1 MNRRVLVRNREARKP
16 ARPGDWHNIWVV
28 AGLLAASLLVYS
40 NSFTGGFVFDNKGI
54 ILQDPRIQAA
64 TSKNISDIF
73 GHTYWWP
80 KGESGLYRPFTT
92 LTYLFNYSILGDGDQ
107 PADYHW
113 INLLL
118 HAANAALLY
127 FLLLRLTGNFRV
139 AFFSAMLWSVHPI
152 LTESVTNIV
161 GRADLLAALAL
172 LGGLLL
178 YLKVSETTGW
188 VRIAGLAGLAAIT
201 GAGVFSKESA
211 IMIVG
216 LIALFEL
223 TWWTERKK
231 YRAQILAVAAVLFVP
246 IELFLYRRSF
256 VLASSPP
263 ADFPYFDNPIT
274 QAGFWTGRLSAVKV
288 LAQYLG
294 LMAWPANLSADHS
307 YNQIPLAH
315 GSLGDWLAWSV
326 MALAAAGVAWSFRR
340 NRNIF
345 FLAGFAFLTIL
356 PASNLLFA
364 TGTMMAERLA
374 YLPAAGVLACFVM
387 GVYAA
392 ARRLQWERAAPVV
405 FCVIACGFAARTWA
419 RNRDW
424 QDDMSLARA
433 TVSASPNSFKAH
445 VMMAE
450 AIYLGDPEHRDL
462 DSVLAEAERGLAILD
477 PLPDSRNSAEPY
489 RLAGACYLLKG
500 DRLRPQD
507 TAGPLPAASIEQ
519 YRKALPVLQRGAA
532 IVKAIR
538 AQRRDKLK
546 ALGKP
551 DLAFAPN
558 SNDDV
563 FRLLS
568 VAYLRLGHGG
578 EALEAASEGRKQDP
592 LNPDDYAQM
601 AEVLEAVGDSG
612 QAASVLMQGMLV
624 TSNMGLRK
632 LLIELYGRG
641 LDQKHC
647 AVVNGPNGPSIN
659 PGCELVHKQLCD
671 VSADAVSISLYAGR
685 TNTAHSLKN
694 SFLHDYGCPAGPIER
709 VLPN

>member
-1 MNRRVLVRNREARKP
+1 MKKREAGKP
-16 ARPGDWHNIWVV
+16 APPGDWRNIRVV
-28 AGLLAASLLVYS
+28 AALLAASLLVYS
-40 NSFTGGFVFDNKGI
+40 NSITGGFVFDNKGI
-54 ILQDPRIQAA
+54 LLQDPRIQAA
-64 TSKNISDIF
+64 TSQNISDIF

-80 KGESGLYRPFTT
+80 TGESGLYRPFTT
-92 LTYLFNYSILGDGDQ
+92 LTYLFNYSILGDRDQ

-113 INLLL
+113 LNLLL

-127 FLLLRLTGNFRV
+127 FLLLRLTGNFRI
-139 AFFSAMLWSVHPI
+139 AFFSAMLWSVHPV

-161 GRADLLAALAL
+161 GRADLLAAMAL
-172 LGGLLL
+172 LGGLLV
-178 YLKVSETTGW
+178 YLKASETSGW
-188 VRIAGLAGLAAIT
+188 VRIAGLAGLAAIAA
-201 GAGVFSKESA
+201 AGIFSKESA
-211 IMIVG
+211 VMIVG
-216 LIALFEL
+216 LIGLYEL
-223 TWWTERKK
+223 AWWQERKK
-231 YRAQILAVAAVLFVP
+231 YRAQMLAVAAVLFVP
-246 IELFLYRRSF
+246 IGLFLYRRAF

-274 QAGFWTGRLSAVKV
+274 EAGFWTGRLSAVKV
-288 LAQYLG
+288 LAHYLG
-294 LMAWPANLSADHS
+294 LMVWPANLSADHS
-307 YNQIPLAH
+307 YNQIPLAY
-315 GSLGDWLAWSV
+315 GSMGDWSAWIV

-340 NRNIF
+340 NRNVF
-345 FLAGFAFLTIL
+345 FLACFAFLTIL

-374 YLPAAGVLACFVM
+374 YLPAAGVLACFAI

-392 ARRLQWERAAPVV
+392 ARRLQWERAVPVV

-419 RNRDW
+419 RNQDW
-424 QDDMSLARA
+424 QDEMSLARA
-433 TVSASPNSFKAH
+433 TVSASPGSFKAH
-445 VMMAE
+445 LMMAE

-462 DSVLAEAERGLAILD
+462 DGVLAEAERGLAILN
-477 PLPDSRNSAEPY
+477 PLPDSRNSPETY

-507 TAGPLPAASIEQ
+507 PSSPLPAASIEQ
-519 YRKALPVLQRGAA
+519 YRKALPVLQRGAG

-538 AQRRDKLK
+538 AERRDKLK

-568 VAYLRLGHGG
+568 VAYLRLGHGD
-578 EALEAASEGRKQDP
+578 EAFEAAAEGRKQDP

-601 AEVLEAVGDSG
+601 AEVLENGGDTG

-624 TSNMGLRK
+624 TSDMGLRK
-632 LLIELYGRG
+632 LLIDLYGRG

-647 AVVNGPNGPSIN
+647 AVVNGPNGPGIN
-659 PGCELVHKQLCD
+659 PGCELVRQQLCD
-671 VSADAVSISLYAGR
+671 VSADAVSISLHAGR
-685 TNTAHSLKN
+685 TNTARSLKN